1 MPGTQ
6 TRMAV
11 KFPNKLNHLWSLV
24 HDKSGKDPVAFK
36 IHITINHKSPTVLA
50 FIVASNFSFEIK
62 YEDAWILQLYI
73 VY

>member
-36 IHITINHKSPTVLA
+36 IHITINHLLSWRLSSPVISHLR
-50 FIVASNFSFEIK
+50 SNMK
-62 YEDAWILQLYI
+62 THGYCNCT
-73 VY
+73 